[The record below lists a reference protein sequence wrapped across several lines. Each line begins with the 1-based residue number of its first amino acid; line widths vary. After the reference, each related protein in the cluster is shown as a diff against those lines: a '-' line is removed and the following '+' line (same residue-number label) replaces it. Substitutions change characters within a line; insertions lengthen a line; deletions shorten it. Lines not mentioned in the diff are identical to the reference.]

1 MTPPA
6 TSTATSTSP
15 LAPTAVIVARH
26 GERHDYNC
34 ILAGTNWVATATRP
48 WDPPLS
54 DHGHYQ
60 GRKLGLRIQQVLTQ
74 ENLSPLTAVYSSP
87 LLRCRQT
94 AVAAASTSS
103 QSKVRVEL
111 GLVESLNE
119 DWYRSWAMPN
129 SNGEWGF
136 QEKDHHK
143 GIPIDVTTLKEPA
156 KRSVL
161 DLLQWKEHSISGM
174 DEEYESQ
181 SRIPSSYSWGTFE
194 SAQHQRDRMQYVM
207 ECLAKKHPGE
217 TILLVSHGGPVTHLF
232 EQLMDEG
239 WWVHGEATYASF
251 SLYSLDIVQNKWK
264 PRIVNESN
272 YLEEH
277 S

>member
-1 MTPPA
+1 MMPPPA
-6 TSTATSTSP
+6 PSTTTSP
-15 LAPTAVIVARH
+15 STTTAVIVARH

-34 ILAGTNWVATATRP
+34 ILAQTNWVATATRP

-54 DHGHYQ
+54 EHGHDQ
-60 GRKLGLRIQQVLTQ
+60 GRKLGLKIQQILTK

-103 QSKVRVEL
+103 RSKVRVEL

-136 QEKDHHK
+136 KEKDHHK
-143 GIPIDVTTLKEPA
+143 GVPIDIKTIIEPA

-161 DLLQWKEHSISGM
+161 ELLQWKEHSINGM
-174 DEEYESQ
+174 DEEYESH

-194 SAQHQRDRMQYVM
+194 SAQHQRDRMFHVM
-207 ECLAKKHPGE
+207 EHLTQQHPGE
-217 TILLVSHGGPVTHLF
+217 TILLLSHGGPVTHLY
-232 EQLMDEG
+232 EQLTEKD
-239 WWVHGEATYASF
+239 WWVHGEASYASF
-251 SLYSLDIVQNKWK
+251 SLYSLDVKRNSWK
-264 PRIVNESN
+264 PRIINESK

-277 S
+277 L